1 MTIMKQ
7 IAIKIVNK
15 SPTVK
20 PIVLTE
26 CSIFDFDHLKFC
38 QRCQWLRLQPNVGLY
53 IYYRPKVLRH
63 ETRKIALE

>member
-1 MTIMKQ
+1 MKQ

-26 CSIFDFDHLKFC
+26 CSIFDFEHFKFY
-38 QRCQWLRLQPNVGLY
+38 QRWNDPMASAERIL
-53 IYYRPKVLRH
+53 
-63 ETRKIALE
+63 